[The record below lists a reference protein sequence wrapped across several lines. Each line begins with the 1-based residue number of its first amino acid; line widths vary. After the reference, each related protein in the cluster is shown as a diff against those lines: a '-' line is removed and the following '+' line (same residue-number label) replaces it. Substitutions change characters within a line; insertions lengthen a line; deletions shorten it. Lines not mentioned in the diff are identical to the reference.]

1 MSEKNDKDDIENA
14 SSLFSNAPNNPLHIK
29 IDFDKI
35 SKVNLPEKSENNI
48 FINQENEGPKQKK
61 EENLNDIIGKIRV
74 NDYIMT
80 DKQDKKNKNYI
91 SEKNNN
97 NSEFLNKYSK
107 ENIMSKYSMD
117 YPLFSNNKISN
128 ENSKFLYQ
136 YIIDKYFY

>member
-14 SSLFSNAPNNPLHIK
+14 SSLFSNDQNNPLHIK

-80 DKQDKKNKNYI
+80 DKQD
-91 SEKNNN
+91 EKNNN
-97 NSEFLNKYSK
+97 NNEFSNKYSK
-107 ENIMSKYSMD
+107 ENIMSKYSMG
-117 YPLFSNNKISN
+117 YPLFSSNKISN